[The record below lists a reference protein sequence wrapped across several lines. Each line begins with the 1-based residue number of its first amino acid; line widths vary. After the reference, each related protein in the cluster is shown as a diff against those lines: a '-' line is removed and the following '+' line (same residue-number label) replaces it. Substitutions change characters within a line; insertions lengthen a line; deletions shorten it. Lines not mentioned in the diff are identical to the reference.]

1 MKKRLLSILLCLC
14 MVGTLLPYVSIP
26 ATAAETVSYIDADGR
41 EKTAQALPITSESNI
56 LTSGWYYVS
65 GEVTITPT
73 AATDHTSLVARGSV
87 HLILKD
93 GCTLNINAGSSIY
106 AGVEVPYGY
115 WLSIYGQS
123 EGENAG
129 KLVASSTGRGAAI
142 GSRYGYDGG
151 TVNIYGGN
159 IIASSTD
166 FSAAIGAGNLGGI
179 SKINIAGGRVKAT
192 STGAAA
198 IGGGGKSIGG
208 AISITGGTV
217 EATGLSAGIG
227 GAGSEV
233 TISGGTVTAISTD
246 SGAGIGGGGGFAAA
260 GGIKISGGTVIARS
274 ASGAGIGSGSGSS
287 NSAVHITGGTVTAES
302 KQGAGIG
309 GGTLGDGG
317 IVYISGG
324 TVTARSTGHDTYAF
338 GGAGIGGGVSGSGAA
353 VIITGGS
360 VVAESKFSEAIG
372 RGSDGLHSGSLTN
385 GTASVALTTVTLSG
399 ISGETAV
406 RSFSGFPYYGT
417 NGMKPDAEGRFFL
430 YLPHGTVI
438 TDADTEER
446 SYRGS
451 VSAGGT
457 GILYPTARLSHVA
470 APADGAYQAGDKLE
484 FEVTFSSAVTVTGT
498 PYIPLTVGGTAN
510 QAVYAA
516 GSGTAT
522 LVFRYNVQSGEL
534 DTDGIEVGDQFQL
547 NGGSIKASGIDA
559 HLASVHIGHLPG
571 VVVRTDSPAVTISSA
586 SKSPTSY
593 PYIEVEIA
601 FTESVTGFID
611 DDINV
616 AGGRVM
622 LLSGSG
628 SRYTA
633 FISITHNSE
642 GAVTIDI
649 PANAATDLR
658 GNGNTASNRLSFTY
672 DSVQP
677 QIAAATPVNGAANV
691 PVSGAFVI
699 RFNEAMNGDSAPFVD
714 LQSPGSWFPTRLSGS
729 WSNGN
734 RTYTIPY
741 GTLLYRQTYSLT
753 ISPYSFSDQA
763 GNSVSGGSQCINF
776 TTETEPLVPTV
787 SPKNLTIAVGE
798 TANVSVALGQGSSG
812 ATEATITAGG
822 SKLSVTPASL
832 TATGSVAITGL
843 AVGTT
848 EVVVRFNDSAHTQ
861 ETISVTVHAEAP
873 VWAAGSA
880 LTVADVTQSTA
891 TLTWTAASDAAAV
904 VGYKL
909 YRDGVL
915 IGFTNGTAL
924 SYTVTGLVPSTA
936 YSFQVQAGNLH
947 DVWSTGGPAV
957 SVTTD
962 SPAPLDSGGSSDV
975 SPIEASVS
983 TGGGTAERI
992 PVTIRGGSTLAELTS
1007 AHSKLLTKGHSI
1019 TVSMPETDGGTT
1031 YSLSLP
1037 VSGLS
1042 GDGEGAVTMLTSIGN
1057 AILPSDMLTGTAAA
1071 SGGKV
1076 TFSISRI
1083 DPDQLPDNVLRA
1095 IGARPAVSLSLSVD
1109 GKLLDWNNHN
1119 APVVVSIPYTPSH
1132 DEDPN
1137 AIILW
1142 YVDSDGSL
1150 TCVTNGRYVPET
1162 RAVSFTTTHF
1172 SQYVIGYHAVD
1183 FADVSDSAWYR
1194 DAVTYLAARKI
1205 TSGTS
1210 DTTFHP
1216 NGTLTRGQFITL
1228 LMRAYGIEA
1237 DDAPVDNF
1245 ADAGNTYYTGYLA
1258 AAKRLGISSGVGGNY
1273 FAPQRPITRQ
1283 DMSTLLYKFLTVFGR
1298 LSENDSGK
1306 TPGDFSDQEAVAPYA
1321 QEAMAYLVKAGVLS
1335 GSNGLLSPKADITRA
1350 QTAQVLY
1357 RLLSAV

>member
-1 MKKRLLSILLCLC
+1 MKKRLLSVLLCLC
-14 MVGTLLPYVSIP
+14 MAGTLLPHVSMP
-26 ATAAETVSYIDADGR
+26 AAAAETVSYIDADGR

-87 HLILKD
+87 HLILED
-93 GCTLNINAGSSIY
+93 GCSLNINAGSSIY

-123 EGENAG
+123 EGEHAG
-129 KLVASSTGRGAAI
+129 KLVASSTGHGAAI

-159 IIASSTD
+159 IIATSTD
-166 FSAAIGAGNLGGI
+166 FSAAIGAGSLGGI

-233 TISGGTVTAISTD
+233 TISGGTVTAVSTD

-260 GGIKISGGTVIARS
+260 GGVNICGGTVIAKS

-309 GGTLGDGG
+309 GGTLGHGG

-360 VVAESKFSEAIG
+360 VVAESKFGEAIG
-372 RGSDGLHSGSLTN
+372 CGSDGLHSGSLTN
-385 GTASVALTTVTLSG
+385 GTASVALTRVTLSG
-399 ISGETAV
+399 ISGETTV
-406 RSFSGFPYYGT
+406 RSFSGVPYYGT
-417 NGMKPDAEGRFFL
+417 NGMKPDAEGRFYL
-430 YLPHGTVI
+430 YLPQGTVI

-457 GILYPTARLSHVA
+457 GILYPTARLSHVS

-484 FEVTFSSAVTVTGT
+484 FKVTFSSAVTVTGT
-498 PYIPLTVGGTAN
+498 PYIPLTVGGTAK

-522 LVFRYNVQSGEL
+522 LVFRYSVQPGGL
-534 DTDGIEVGDQFQL
+534 DTDGIEVGDQIQL

-559 HLASVHIGHLPG
+559 HLSPVHIGHLPG
-571 VVVRTDSPAVTISSA
+571 VVVGTDNPAVTISSA
-586 SKSPTSY
+586 SNKPTSF
-593 PYIEVEIA
+593 PYIEVTIA
-601 FTESVTGFID
+601 FTESVTGFTQD
-611 DDINV
+611 DLNV
-616 AGGRVM
+616 SGGRVM

-628 SRYTA
+628 SSYTVS
-633 FISITHNSE
+633 ISITHYSE

-649 PANAATDLR
+649 PANAATDSY
-658 GNGNTASNRLSFTY
+658 GNGNTASSRLSIIY

-677 QIAAATPVNGAANV
+677 QITAVTPVNDAANM

-699 RFNEAMNGDSAPFVD
+699 RFSEAMNGDSSPSVD
-714 LQSPGSWFPTRLSGS
+714 LQSPGGWFPTRLNGT
-729 WSNGN
+729 WSNAN

-741 GTLLYRQTYSLT
+741 GTLLYNQTYSLT
-753 ISPYSFSDQA
+753 ISTYSFTDLA
-763 GNSVSGGSQCINF
+763 GNSLSGGSQYISF
-776 TTETEPLVPTV
+776 TTEREPLVPTV

-798 TANVSVALGQGSSG
+798 TASVAVALGQGSAG
-812 ATEATITAGG
+812 ATEATITTDG

-832 TATGSVAITGL
+832 TATGSIAITGM

-848 EVVVRFNDSAHTQ
+848 EVIVRFNNGAHTQ
-861 ETISVTVHAEAP
+861 ETIRVTVDAEAP
-873 VWAAGSA
+873 AWPSGSA
-880 LTVADVTQSTA
+880 LTVAGVTQSTA
-891 TLTWTAASDAAAV
+891 TLTWTAANGAAAI

-909 YRDGVL
+909 YQDGVL
-915 IGFTNGTAL
+915 IGFTNGTTR
-924 SYTVTGLVPSTA
+924 SYPVTGLVPSTA
-936 YSFQVQAGNLH
+936 YSFQVQAGNIH
-947 DVWSTGGPAV
+947 DVWSAGGPAV

-962 SPAPLDSGGSSDV
+962 SPAPLDTGAPPPHI

-983 TGGGTAERI
+983 AGDGTAEGI
-992 PVTIRGGSTLAELTS
+992 PVTIQGGITSVELTS
-1007 AHSKLLTKGHSI
+1007 AHGRLLAEGRPI
-1019 TVSMPETDGGTT
+1019 TVSIPKTDGVKA

-1037 VSGLS
+1037 ASGLS
-1042 GDGEGAVTMLTSIGN
+1042 GDGEGSVTVLTSIGTVS
-1057 AILPSDMLTGTAAA
+1057 LPSDMLTGTPAAR
-1071 SGGKV
+1071 GGRV
-1076 TFSISRI
+1076 TFSISEA
-1083 DPDQLPDNVLRA
+1083 DSVQLPSDVLDA
-1095 IGARPAVSLSLSVD
+1095 IGASDGLSGEDRRVERKRRSAQPQSQHHARADGAGALPPAV
-1109 GKLLDWNNHN
+1109 
-1119 APVVVSIPYTPSH
+1119 
-1132 DEDPN
+1132 
-1137 AIILW
+1137 
-1142 YVDSDGSL
+1142 
-1150 TCVTNGRYVPET
+1150 
-1162 RAVSFTTTHF
+1162 
-1172 SQYVIGYHAVD
+1172 
-1183 FADVSDSAWYR
+1183 
-1194 DAVTYLAARKI
+1194 
-1205 TSGTS
+1205 
-1210 DTTFHP
+1210 
-1216 NGTLTRGQFITL
+1216 
-1228 LMRAYGIEA
+1228 
-1237 DDAPVDNF
+1237 
-1245 ADAGNTYYTGYLA
+1245 
-1258 AAKRLGISSGVGGNY
+1258 
-1273 FAPQRPITRQ
+1273 RPIGA
-1283 DMSTLLYKFLTVFGR
+1283 S
-1298 LSENDSGK
+1298 
-1306 TPGDFSDQEAVAPYA
+1306 
-1321 QEAMAYLVKAGVLS
+1321 
-1335 GSNGLLSPKADITRA
+1335 
-1350 QTAQVLY
+1350 
-1357 RLLSAV
+1357 